1 MFMLKCLV
9 EGKNI
14 PGRRQGTVLC
24 LLFPRKQETQNRP
37 LPTPERHGQN
47 GQKKRARHL
56 MPGCSS
62 LEQRFVLNWARGLA
76 TLLEVAN
83 STVNGH

>member
-1 MFMLKCLV
+1 MEKQTMFMLKCLV

-47 GQKKRARHL
+47 GQKKETGTCL
-56 MPGCSS
+56 
-62 LEQRFVLNWARGLA
+62 LNAQLVR
-76 TLLEVAN
+76 ESN
-83 STVNGH
+83 P